1 MTARQHMRVG
11 VLASGSGSNFS
22 ALVSTLNV
30 EGSPARVEVLVCN
43 VPGAKVLERA
53 SAAGVEA
60 LLIDHKTTGTRELFD
75 EAVAQALID
84 RQIEL
89 VCLAG
94 YMRLVT
100 PTFLRRFP
108 GKVINIHP
116 ALLPAFPGLHGVR
129 QAIDYGVSVAG
140 CTVHF
145 VDEGTDTG
153 PIIAQAAVQVQ
164 PGDDEVSLAARIQR
178 EEHRLYPAVVNAI
191 ARGQVK
197 LEGRKVRLQES
208 L

>member
-1 MTARQHMRVG
+1 MKIG

-22 ALVSTLNV
+22 ALVEALNV
-30 EGSPARVEVLVCN
+30 EASPARVELLICN
-43 VPGAKVLERA
+43 VPGAKVIDRA
-53 SAAGVEA
+53 QQAGVEA
-60 LLIDHKTTGTRELFD
+60 VVIDHRTLPSRENFD
-75 EAVAQALID
+75 EAVAQTLLD
-84 RQIEL
+84 RKIEL

-100 PTFLRRFP
+100 PTFLRLFP

-116 ALLPAFPGLHGVR
+116 ALLPSFPGMHGVR
-129 QAIDYGVSVAG
+129 QAIAAGVRVAG

-153 PIIAQAAVQVQ
+153 PIIAQAAVAVL
-164 PGDDEVSLAARIQR
+164 PGDDEATLGARIHV
-178 EEHRLYPAVVNAI
+178 EEHRLYPAVVRAL
-191 ARGQVK
+191 ASGQVK
-197 LEGRKVRLQES
+197 VEGRTVFLQEP

>member
-1 MTARQHMRVG
+1 MMRVG

-22 ALVSTLNV
+22 ALAAALNV
-30 EGSPARVEVLVCN
+30 DVASPARVELLICN

-53 SAAGVEA
+53 GLARVEA
-60 LLIDHKTTGTRELFD
+60 RLMDHRAAPSREAFD
-75 EAVAQALID
+75 ESLADALLE
-84 RQIEL
+84 RRVEL

-100 PTFLRRFP
+100 PAFLRRFP
-108 GKVINIHP
+108 GKVINVHP
-116 ALLPAFPGLHGVR
+116 ALLPSFPGLHAVR
-129 QAIDYGVSVAG
+129 QALEYGVRVAG

-153 PIIAQAAVQVQ
+153 AIIAQAAVPVL
-164 PGDDEVSLAARIQR
+164 PGDDEASLSARIQL
-178 EEHRLYPAVVNAI
+178 EEHRLYPAVVRAI
-191 ARGQVK
+191 ARGEVS
-197 LEGRKVRLQES
+197 LEGRRVRLQGP

>member
-1 MTARQHMRVG
+1 MISVG

-22 ALVSTLNV
+22 ALVEGLNV
-30 EGSPARVEVLVCN
+30 PGTPARVELLLCN

-53 SAAGVEA
+53 QKAGVEA
-60 LLIDHKTTGTRELFD
+60 VLIDHKTHASRESFD
-75 EAVAQALID
+75 EAVAQTLID
-84 RQIEL
+84 RKIEL

-100 PTFLRRFP
+100 PAFLRRFA

-116 ALLPAFPGLHGVR
+116 ALLPAFPGMHGVR
-129 QAIDYGVSVAG
+129 QAIAAGVRVAG

-153 PIIAQAAVQVQ
+153 PIIAQAAVPVL
-164 PGDDEVSLAARIQR
+164 PGDDEASLAQRIHA
-178 EEHRLYPAVVNAI
+178 EEHRLYPAVVRAI
-191 ARGQVK
+191 ARGDVQ
-197 LEGRKVRLQES
+197 LEGRRVRLKE
-208 L
+208 LL

>member
-1 MTARQHMRVG
+1 MISVG

-22 ALVSTLNV
+22 ALAAALNV
-30 EGSPARVEVLVCN
+30 EGSPARVELLVCN

-53 SAAGVEA
+53 AAA
-60 LLIDHKTTGTRELFD
+60 KI
-75 EAVAQALID
+75 EAVLLDHRAAPSREAFDAKLAQLLVD
-84 RQIEL
+84 RKIEL

-100 PTFLRRFP
+100 PSFLRRFP

-116 ALLPAFPGLHGVR
+116 ALLPSFPGLHGVR
-129 QAIDYGVSVAG
+129 HAIEAGVKVAG

-153 PIIAQAAVQVQ
+153 PIIAQAAVPVLPQ
-164 PGDDEVSLAARIQR
+164 DDEAKLAARIQL
-178 EEHRLYPAVVNAI
+178 EEHRLYPAVVRAL
-191 ARGQVK
+191 ARGEVK
-197 LEGRKVRLQES
+197 LEGRRVQLQES